1 MKEVSKVL
9 MSFSK
14 SVKMCDDVT
23 VTLVTSKRGL
33 VVMLSREFKKHWV
46 KSNMPANNS
55 TKITLTEDDIAG
67 TCAGASLKI
76 TTASNLTIPEL
87 KRWLSCRKKKSK
99 IKRPKADLVER

>member
-1 MKEVSKVL
+1 MR
-9 MSFSK
+9 
-14 SVKMCDDVT
+14 DDVT

-67 TCAGASLKI
+67 ASLKI
-76 TTASNLTIPEL
+76 KTASNVTIPEL
-87 KRWLSCRKKKSK
+87 KRWLSCRKKSK
-99 IKRPKADLVER
+99 IKRLEAGKMCSKCEVRDSMLHISAFD